1 MAINEIE
8 VLNRALCLAID
19 ATPSTPSWSIAVAS
33 VVANGLVWS
42 IPLLLIGLWLTANTA
57 CRETALRGCAVAL
70 AALGVN
76 QLIGL
81 AWPHPRPFM
90 IGLGHTFL
98 AHAPDS
104 SFPSDHATL
113 FAALCVTLLAQRM
126 TRLGLATF
134 AVGLAVAWARIFLGV
149 HFPLDMLGAAGVA
162 IAVHVATAPVWKHAG
177 PPLTQCAVA
186 IHRRV
191 FAAPIRLG
199 WLRP

>member
-1 MAINEIE
+1 MALNELE
-8 VLNRALCLAID
+8 ALNRALFLAID
-19 ATPSTPSWSIAVAS
+19 ATPSTPALGIAVAAF
-33 VVANGLVWS
+33 VANGLIWS
-42 IPLLLIGLWLTANTA
+42 IPLLLIGLWLSADTHR
-57 CRETALRGCAVAL
+57 RETALRGCAVAL
-70 AALGVN
+70 VALGAN

-81 AWPHPRPFM
+81 AWSHPRPFM

-104 SFPSDHATL
+104 SFPSDHATV
-113 FAALCVTLLAQRM
+113 FAALCVTLFAQRM

-134 AVGLAVAWARIFLGV
+134 ASGLAVAWARIFLGV
-149 HFPLDMLGAAGVA
+149 HFPLDMIGAAGVA
-162 IAVHVATAPVWKHAG
+162 VAVHIALTPAWRHAG
-177 PPLTQCAVA
+177 PRLTQWAVA

>member
-1 MAINEIE
+1 MALNEIE
-8 VLNRALCLAID
+8 ALNRALFLAID
-19 ATPSTPSWSIAVAS
+19 ATPSTPSWGIAMATF
-33 VVANGLVWS
+33 VANGLIWS
-42 IPLLLIGLWLTANTA
+42 IPLLLIGLWLTANVA
-57 CRETALRGCAVAL
+57 HRETALRACAVVL

-81 AWPHPRPFM
+81 AWSHPRPFM

-104 SFPSDHATL
+104 SFPSDHATI
-113 FAALCVTLLAQRM
+113 FAALCVTLFAQRM
-126 TRLGLATF
+126 TRLGLATL

-149 HFPLDMLGAAGVA
+149 HFPLDMIGAAGVA
-162 IAVHVATAPVWKHAG
+162 VGVHVAMAQAWHLAG
-177 PPLTQCAVA
+177 PPLTQWAVA